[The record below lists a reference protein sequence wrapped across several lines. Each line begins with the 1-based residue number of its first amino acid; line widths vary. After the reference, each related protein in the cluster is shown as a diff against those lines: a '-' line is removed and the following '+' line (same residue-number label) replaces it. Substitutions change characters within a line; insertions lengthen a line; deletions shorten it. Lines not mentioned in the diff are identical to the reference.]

1 VAPETADPTLT
12 VSVVVLSKDE
22 PQLART
28 LELLRPQCDL
38 VAAECLVV
46 DASAGRMEAVHGSH
60 PWVEWIDFVG
70 PLGIKVTIPHQR
82 NVGVRRSKGRVIAFC
97 DAGGSPHEGW
107 LAALV
112 APIIAG
118 TTDATCGPILPEVP
132 GLMDPAND
140 LPDGTPVDIAITANM
155 AFLRRAFDEVGGF
168 DERYRYGSDTDFGF
182 RLLDAGLRMTC
193 AANARMTLDWGDAD
207 RSIKRARYYGR
218 GNVLLFLT
226 HPRRAWTVLRL
237 WPDTIAYPLWILGMI
252 VLVPVGLVA
261 AWLPLGWLLLLAFP
275 IARHRRAPDLS
286 SLMRVK
292 LERGV
297 SFLAGWVSVP
307 LHRDLPVL
315 MVPENHENPYL
326 DELCTALDAVGV
338 AATQLSMGP
347 SSSQT
352 LNSLLLAPR
361 LTWRRLRGARILHLH
376 WTYPFAWRWAST
388 TPLLRRAPRW
398 WFTALL
404 SYARLLGL
412 RVVYTAHNVL
422 PHAAVFD
429 DDRAA
434 REALLG
440 RSDEVIAL
448 THAARDRLRDE
459 FGVDDSTITV
469 VPEGAPRAVAVAAPT
484 ARSEQPLAVM
494 FGHLDAYK
502 GVDLLVD
509 AATTLGGAVGV
520 ELLGE
525 SSDPSYATMLRDGLS
540 RLGDVGGQA
549 QWQDHR
555 FSTEELEC
563 LLGRATLV
571 AFPFRSIT
579 NSTSLRVAMNH
590 GVPCVLPALP
600 ALADVPREAAFWF
613 EPTDVQDL
621 ARALRAVLAAT
632 GDECAATTG
641 AATRWLAEW
650 GWDRVAASTRAV
662 YERALRGNLR

>member
-1 VAPETADPTLT
+1 
-12 VSVVVLSKDE
+12 
-22 PQLART
+22 
-28 LELLRPQCDL
+28 
-38 VAAECLVV
+38 
-46 DASAGRMEAVHGSH
+46 
-60 PWVEWIDFVG
+60 
-70 PLGIKVTIPHQR
+70 
-82 NVGVRRSKGRVIAFC
+82 
-97 DAGGSPHEGW
+97 
-107 LAALV
+107 
-112 APIIAG
+112 
-118 TTDATCGPILPEVP
+118 
-132 GLMDPAND
+132 MDPAND
-140 LPDGTPVDIAITANM
+140 LPDGAPVDIAITANM

-182 RLLDAGLRMTC
+182 RLLDAGLSMTC

-252 VLVPVGLVA
+252 ILVPVGLVA

-275 IARHRRAPDLS
+275 VARHRRAPDLG

-326 DELCTALDAVGV
+326 DELCTALDAAGV

-347 SSSQT
+347 SASQT

-434 REALLG
+434 RA
-440 RSDEVIAL
+440 
-448 THAARDRLRDE
+448 
-459 FGVDDSTITV
+459 
-469 VPEGAPRAVAVAAPT
+469 GAPRAIRRGHRPDACREGSAARRVRRRRRPRSPSCLRVHHEPWPSPHRRR
-484 ARSEQPLAVM
+484 ARAAAR
-494 FGHLDAYK
+494 GHVRPPRRVQGRRPPRGRRHHARWRRRRRAPGRVERPVVRLDA
-502 GVDLLVD
+502 
-509 AATTLGGAVGV
+509 A
-520 ELLGE
+520 
-525 SSDPSYATMLRDGLS
+525 
-540 RLGDVGGQA
+540 
-549 QWQDHR
+549 
-555 FSTEELEC
+555 
-563 LLGRATLV
+563 
-571 AFPFRSIT
+571 
-579 NSTSLRVAMNH
+579 
-590 GVPCVLPALP
+590 
-600 ALADVPREAAFWF
+600 
-613 EPTDVQDL
+613 
-621 ARALRAVLAAT
+621 
-632 GDECAATTG
+632 
-641 AATRWLAEW
+641 
-650 GWDRVAASTRAV
+650 
-662 YERALRGNLR
+662 